1 MSKKATKTVA
11 EKSLAIALDALTEYA
26 DFVVNQELTFLME
39 VAGKVNKAVTDAH
52 GDAGEPWFMSKDAR
66 TLTGTAARCFAHLKM
81 ELESRNYS
89 NVSVA
94 WGRVKFYAADAA
106 LADNQWVAFR
116 AAVAAK
122 SAEGKAVKAKG
133 VAAQKAK
140 RAKKAAAAS
149 AGRTVASTEVQESA
163 AVEREVSEA
172 EVQTLALRKFTA
184 QESALLMF
192 ADKFAV
198 AVGGIKDTTDMP
210 ADVLRAVDAMVALF
224 DKALAPKV
232 APLAKRMPAALNKA
246 RQELTAAPEAK

>member
-1 MSKKATKTVA
+1 MSKHT
-11 EKSLAIALDALTEYA
+11 ALFTAA
-26 DFVVNQELTFLME
+26 CRELTAAAKFFAVKEATVLM
-39 VAGKVNKAVTDAH
+39 KVGAAVNAAVIEAH
-52 GDAGEPWFMSKDAR
+52 GDGGTPWFLSKDAR
-66 TLTGTAARCFAHLKM
+66 TLTGTASELFAHFKG
-81 ELESRNYS
+81 ELDSRNYS

-94 WGRVKFYAADAA
+94 WGRVKFYAAESA
-106 LADNQWVAFR
+106 LAENRWQAFR
-116 AAVAAK
+116 AKVAEKAK
-122 SAEGKAVKAKG
+122 EGEEVKAKG

-149 AGRTVASTEVQESA
+149 AGRTVASAESEESA
-163 AVEREVSEA
+163 AVEREVSEV
-172 EVQTLALRKFTA
+172 EVQALALRKFSQQDA
-184 QESALLMF
+184 ALLAF

-198 AVGGIKDTTDMP
+198 AVGGIKGTADMP